1 MDEMDGEWSWFLLG
15 GFGYPG
21 LTAIDVVHFR
31 STADTQGLKAP
42 GTISALMS
50 TDATEADDLEERV
63 SNFLR
68 RNFPQI
74 QMHGGNAAIQ
84 NLNRET
90 GEVTIMLG
98 GACSG
103 CGISPMTIQAIKS
116 RMVKEIP
123 EIEKVDATTG
133 MDGGGDGDMGG
144 MSPSFPGETV
154 DDGEPDE
161 GPEAPF

>member
-1 MDEMDGEWSWFLLG
+1 M
-15 GFGYPG
+15 
-21 LTAIDVVHFR
+21 
-31 STADTQGLKAP
+31 STE
-42 GTISALMS
+42 S
-50 TDATEADDLEERV
+50 TDADEDLRERI

-74 QMHGGNAAIQ
+74 QMHGGSAAVQ
-84 NLNRET
+84 NLDRET

-116 RMVKEIP
+116 RMTKEIP
-123 EIEKVDATTG
+123 EIETVHADTG
-133 MDGGGDGDMGG
+133 MDGGSEGMADGQ
-144 MSPSFPGETV
+144 MSPSFPGHEGDG
-154 DDGEPDE
+154 DDGADE

>member
-1 MDEMDGEWSWFLLG
+1 M
-15 GFGYPG
+15 
-21 LTAIDVVHFR
+21 
-31 STADTQGLKAP
+31 STDTQGE
-42 GTISALMS
+42 
-50 TDATEADDLEERV
+50 DDDLKERV

-74 QMHGGNAAIQ
+74 QMHGGSAAIQ
-84 NLNRET
+84 DLDRET

-123 EIEKVDATTG
+123 EINEVHAETG
-133 MDGGGDGDMGG
+133 MDGGGGGRGGG
-144 MSPSFPGETV
+144 MSPSFPGETS
-154 DDGEPDE
+154 DDGEDDE
-161 GPEAPF
+161 GPQAPF

>member
-1 MDEMDGEWSWFLLG
+1 
-15 GFGYPG
+15 
-21 LTAIDVVHFR
+21 
-31 STADTQGLKAP
+31 
-42 GTISALMS
+42 MS
-50 TDATEADDLEERV
+50 TDAQEDGDDLEDRV

-84 NLNRET
+84 DLNRET
-90 GEVTIMLG
+90 GEVSIQLG

-123 EIEKVDATTG
+123 EIEKVHADTG
-133 MDGGGDGDMGG
+133 GGGMGGDGG
-144 MSPSFPGETV
+144 MEPSFPGETV
-154 DDGEPDE
+154 DDEDDGASDE
-161 GPEAPF
+161 GPQAPF

>member
-1 MDEMDGEWSWFLLG
+1 M
-15 GFGYPG
+15 
-21 LTAIDVVHFR
+21 
-31 STADTQGLKAP
+31 STETQGE
-42 GTISALMS
+42 
-50 TDATEADDLEERV
+50 DDDLKERV

-74 QMHGGNAAIQ
+74 QMHGGSAAIQ
-84 NLNRET
+84 DLDRET

-123 EIEKVDATTG
+123 EIEQVHAETG
-133 MDGGGDGDMGG
+133 MDGGGGRGGG
-144 MSPSFPGETV
+144 MSPSFPGETSG
-154 DDGEPDE
+154 DGDE
-161 GPEAPF
+161 GPQAPF